1 MTSTAGE
8 ALADALE
15 DTPSGRAA
23 VRFGIPVLVGILAG
37 FISLLRLWIGNH
49 DALTQVVW
57 AEDGVFPLCVRKA
70 DFLTCLTDPF
80 AGYLLALPR
89 LVAGLV
95 AALPVASWA
104 LATNLLA
111 ALLAALACGFSF
123 YWARRFG
130 LGWLASAVIGLLPVI
145 APVVGLEAIN
155 ALGSSYMLLLYV
167 STLVL
172 ALPTA
177 FDAGASRS
185 VSIWRWPTTILIALL
200 LLLTTLTIPTAGIFL
215 VLIVVQV
222 VRRALPRR
230 VALIWAIVI
239 VLGLAAQWWTA
250 AHAAKPRVIAASVE
264 SFTGWVDS
272 LPSTVLTYW
281 PGMQLGDYDFFGVF
295 PISDFAWTGWL
306 VLAALVVF
314 GLLLV
319 VRGGDHGVSIGLLML
334 TGVVVG
340 AVPTVIGGA
349 NNRYFVV
356 PLLLWG
362 AAAMIALDPI
372 VRRSRW
378 WVVTLLVVL
387 VAVVWSPMFGAS
399 WFRTKPA
406 PPWQDEVARVENSCK
421 TDPAK
426 MERII
431 FSPYWPPNWGDALA
445 EPTHPDISCVV
456 VWKWS

>member
-1 MTSTAGE
+1 MTTTAGD
-8 ALADALE
+8 AFADALE

-23 VRFGIPVLVGILAG
+23 VRFGLPVLVGILAG
-37 FISLLRLWIGNH
+37 FISLLRLWLGNH
-49 DALTQVVW
+49 QALTEVVW
-57 AEDGVFPLCVRKA
+57 AEDGVFPLCVEKA
-70 DFLTCLTDPF
+70 GFLTCLIDPF

-89 LVAGLV
+89 LIAGFVAI
-95 AALPVASWA
+95 LPVSSWA

-111 ALLAALACGFSF
+111 ALLAALACGFAF
-123 YWARRFG
+123 YWSRRFG
-130 LGWLASAVIGLLPVI
+130 LGWVASAVIGLLPVI

-172 ALPTA
+172 ALPMA

-185 VSIWRWPTTILIALL
+185 VSIWRWPSVLGFALL
-200 LLLTTLTIPTAGIFL
+200 FLLTALTIPTAGVFL
-215 VLIVVQV
+215 ALIAVQV
-222 VRRALPRR
+222 LRRALPRR
-230 VALIWAIVI
+230 VALIWVVVI
-239 VLGLAAQWWTA
+239 VLGLLAQWWTA
-250 AHAAKPRVIAASVE
+250 VNAAKPRVVAASVD

-272 LPSTVLTYW
+272 LPSTILTYW

-295 PISDFAWTGWL
+295 PVSELAWTGWL
-306 VLAALVVF
+306 VLIALVIG

-319 VRGGDHGVSIGLLML
+319 IWGGDHGVSIGLLML
-334 TGVVVG
+334 AGIVIG
-340 AVPTVIGGA
+340 AVPTIIGGS

-378 WVVTLLVVL
+378 WVVTLLIVL
-387 VAVVWSPMFGAS
+387 VGIIWSPMFSAS
-399 WFRTKPA
+399 WFRTMPA
-406 PPWQDEVARVENSCK
+406 PPWSAEVARVENACK
-421 TDPAK
+421 ADPALQ
-426 MERII
+426 ERII

-445 EPTHPDISCVV
+445 EPTHPNLPCVV